1 MEWTDITK
9 KVKRGLPVLDRE
21 FLEAYYDEY
30 TTRRALLM
38 FYKRKLNFQHIA
50 PFKAQ
55 NVDYILSNGWET
67 ILKDQLHKVVTKYKF
82 HRSLES
88 RFFMDVVRMM
98 IAAEVAERVKPYRR
112 EKVSISQ
119 GILHYKMISMF
130 SVPVWTFYSV
140 DVHMTEGPYSGWS
153 GWSDR
158 EDHPKLFVKITN
170 DPHGGTYR
178 QELDRFTEELY
189 ERLDAVCLSENVRL
203 ERFCRQSKRSIA
215 QGIKSA
221 ELKSTQCKW
230 IDTRKQ

>member
-9 KVKRGLPVLDRE
+9 KIKRGVPVLDRE

-30 TTRRALLM
+30 TTKRGLLM

-55 NVDYILSNGWET
+55 NVDYIMNNGWET

-98 IAAEVAERVKPYRR
+98 IAAEVAERVKPYRQ
-112 EKVSISQ
+112 EKVSINK
-119 GILHYKMISMF
+119 GMLHYKMNSMF
-130 SVPVWTFYSV
+130 SVPVWTFYNV
-140 DVHMTEGPYSGWS
+140 DVCMIEGPYSGWS

-158 EDHPKLFVKITN
+158 EKHPKLFVRITN
-170 DPHGGTYR
+170 DHHGGTYR
-178 QELDRFTEELY
+178 QELDRFTEEFY
-189 ERLDAVCLSENVRL
+189 ERLDAVCLSENIRL
-203 ERFCRQSKRSIA
+203 ERDGGQSRQSIA
-215 QGIKSA
+215 QGIKRA
-221 ELKSTQCKW
+221 ELKSTQCEW
-230 IDTRKQ
+230 VDTRKQ

>member
-9 KVKRGLPVLDRE
+9 KIKSGLPVLDRE
-21 FLEAYYDEY
+21 FLESYYDEY
-30 TTRRALLM
+30 TTKRALLLL
-38 FYKRKLNFQHIA
+38 YKRKLNFQRIA

-112 EKVSISQ
+112 EKVSINKGS
-119 GILHYKMISMF
+119 LSYKMETMF

-140 DVHMTEGPYSGWS
+140 DVHMIEETYSGWS

-158 EDHPKLFVKITN
+158 EKHPKLFVRITN
-170 DPHGGTYR
+170 DQHGGTYR

-189 ERLDAVCLSENVRL
+189 ERLDAVCMSENVRL
-203 ERFCRQSKRSIA
+203 GRFCRQSSKSIA
-215 QGIKSA
+215 QGIKPA
-221 ELKSTQCKW
+221 ELKSPQCKW
-230 IDTRKQ
+230 VDTRKQ

>member
-1 MEWTDITK
+1 MEWTEITK

-30 TTRRALLM
+30 TARRALLM

-55 NVDYILSNGWET
+55 NVDYILNNGWET
-67 ILKDQLHKVVTKYKF
+67 IMKDQLHKVVTKYKF

-112 EKVSISQ
+112 EKVSINQ
-119 GILHYKMISMF
+119 GMLHYKMETMF
-130 SVPVWTFYSV
+130 SVPVWTFYNV
-140 DVHMTEGPYSGWS
+140 AVHMIEGPYSGWS
-153 GWSDR
+153 
-158 EDHPKLFVKITN
+158 EEKHPKLFVQIIN
-170 DPHGGTYR
+170 DQHGGTYR

-189 ERLDAVCLSENVRL
+189 ERLDAVCLSENVML
-203 ERFCRQSKRSIA
+203 ERSSRQSRQSIA
-215 QGIKSA
+215 QGIKPA
-221 ELKSTQCKW
+221 ELKSTQCEW

>member
-21 FLEAYYDEY
+21 FLESYYDEY
-30 TTRRALLM
+30 TARRALLM

-98 IAAEVAERVKPYRR
+98 IAAEVAERVKPYWR
-112 EKVSISQ
+112 EKVSINQ
-119 GILHYKMISMF
+119 GMLHYKMKSMF
-130 SVPVWTFYSV
+130 SVPVWTFYNV
-140 DVHMTEGPYSGWS
+140 NVHMTEGPYSGWS
-153 GWSDR
+153 DW
-158 EDHPKLFVKITN
+158 EDHPKLFVQITN
-170 DPHGGTYR
+170 DQHGGTYQ
-178 QELDRFTEELY
+178 QELDRFTEEIY
-189 ERLDAVCLSENVRL
+189 ERLDAVCLSENVML
-203 ERFCRQSKRSIA
+203 ERFSRQSKQSIA
-215 QGIKSA
+215 QGIKPV
-221 ELKSTQCKW
+221 ELKSTRCEW
-230 IDTRKQ
+230 VDTRKQ